1 MTMMPQTIFSKLEE
15 ILKKDERLASD
26 DGRLL
31 KNKAVELANK
41 LDEDLI
47 KVLFA
52 SAELKDT
59 FFKKVGEL
67 TLFDK
72 DLFIEFVSNKEF
84 LPDSYTAF
92 KNKIG
97 LAVDRNYLKQDREV
111 TLVWPYKDCVLE
123 GGQTKEEAKRGEIF
137 WNTTLA
143 PDEINRLLEP
153 KVLTNWKRYDKENPK
168 KGRKA
173 EQILDTD
180 NLIIKGNNLLALHS
194 IKKRLV
200 GKVKLI
206 YIDPPYNT
214 GSDTFK
220 YNDSFNHSSWLTFM
234 QSRLEIAKELLAVDG
249 AVVVQC
255 DDNEQAYLRVL
266 MDEIFGRENFI
277 NCITVKMNESKG
289 LKNAHIEKRLPKN
302 KEYLVIFAKSKGNFV
317 FFPKRVPKDNEEL
330 EGYVKYYK
338 KIILNISE
346 PVEKWKIEK
355 FKDDSLDM
363 EGKLKY
369 KDRLIYLV
377 KPDNEVKITIPV
389 GKFASMTNRRGKDK
403 YYFNDKG
410 TILSVLF
417 LKDNLDKFLGDLWLD
432 ISTINTN
439 KEGGIP
445 IMSNGQKPEYLIK
458 KIVEMTTQEG
468 DLVLDFFAGTG
479 TTGAVAHKMSRQYVL
494 IEQMDY
500 IHDLPEARLQNV
512 IAGDQTGISKA
523 VGWKGGGSFAYAELM
538 PLNEK
543 FVREIEAAKNG
554 KEVLKIWEAIQKN
567 GFVSYR
573 VDPKKFDE
581 SAREFT
587 DLDLAKQKK
596 FVLESL
602 DANMLY
608 VNYSDIGDKEYG
620 VGEDDK
626 KLNGDFYASSRV

>member
-1 MTMMPQTIFSKLEE
+1 MDIPFIRKLETV
-15 ILKKDERLASD
+15 LKQDERLRAD
-26 DGRLL
+26 NNNLL

-41 LDEDLI
+41 LDEGLI
-47 KVLFA
+47 KIIFGD
-52 SAELKDT
+52 AELKGA

-84 LPDSYTAF
+84 LPDSFTAF

-97 LAVDRNYLKQDREV
+97 LAVDRDYLKQGREV

-143 PDEINRLLEP
+143 PEEINRLLEP
-153 KVLTNWKRYDKENPK
+153 KVLTNWKRYDKDNPK
-168 KGRKA
+168 KGHEA
-173 EQILDTD
+173 IELNDAD

-194 IKKRLV
+194 IKKRFIE
-200 GKVKLI
+200 KVKLI

-214 GSDTFK
+214 GNDTFK

-234 QSRLEIAKELLAVDG
+234 KGRLEIAKELLATDG
-249 AVVVQC
+249 VIFVQC

-266 MDEIFGRENFI
+266 MDEIFGRENFV

-302 KEYLVIFAKSKGNFV
+302 KEYLVIFAKDKEKFI
-317 FFPKRVPKDNEEL
+317 FFPKRVPKENEEL
-330 EGYVKYYK
+330 LGYIKYYK
-338 KIILNISE
+338 KIIPNITE
-346 PVEKWKIEK
+346 AVEKWKIEK
-355 FKDDSLDM
+355 FQDDSSDIKS
-363 EGKLKY
+363 KLKY
-369 KDRLIYLV
+369 KNQLIYLV
-377 KPDNEVKITIPV
+377 KPDNDVRLTIPV
-389 GKFASMTNRRGKDK
+389 GKFAALTNRKGVEK

-410 TILSVLF
+410 VILSVLF

-445 IMSNGQKPEYLIK
+445 IMSNGQKPEYLLK
-458 KIVEMTTQEG
+458 KIIEMTTRSG
-468 DLVLDFFAGTG
+468 DVVLDFFAGTG

-500 IHDLPEARLQNV
+500 IHDLPEARLKNV
-512 IAGDQTGISKA
+512 IAGDQTGISKM
-523 VGWKGGGSFAYAELM
+523 VGWKGGGSFVCAELM

-543 FVREIEAAKNG
+543 FVREIEAAKSE

-567 GFVSYR
+567 GFLSYR
-573 VDPKKFDE
+573 INPKKFDE
-581 SAREFT
+581 NAKEFAG
-587 DLDLAKQKK
+587 LDLAKQKK

-608 VNYSDIGDKEYG
+608 VNHGDIGDKEYG
-620 VGEDDK
+620 VGEKDK
-626 KLNGDFYASSRV
+626 KLNGKFYNNASPRI